1 VSSARSVQQKPVI
14 DGKYALL
21 RELGSGAA
29 GAVYEAEHLVVG
41 KRVAVKVLDPELGKN
56 AALRTRFVAEARA
69 AARIG
74 HANVVDIHDLG
85 VAPDGTSY
93 MVMELLEGETL
104 EQIISA
110 RGAIPAAYA
119 CELML
124 QVLAALGAAHAIGIV
139 HRDLKPANV
148 IVTHPRP
155 DRPHVTVLDFGI
167 AKGVVE
173 AAAESAEHPV
183 LLGTPLYMAPEQAL
197 GRDVDERTDMYSAG
211 AMLYEMLAGRPAFE
225 GRTTQEV
232 LSRVLAGDRAPLIQR
247 NPNVVPELAA
257 LVESALSSDPRQRP
271 ATAEDFAERLTSFI
285 VAPHALSLMPK
296 RSAGPQPIPLVGAA
310 RRIDLITVS
319 ELDAEPISGRWMSS
333 LPFAAGPS
341 ALSAP
346 KIPPLS
352 ESLLCDPRIPK
363 APLTPRLDTAA
374 LPLVVRKARA
384 SLRRRLSTLPA
395 VRELGRRR
403 NLLTAAIAAV
413 AGFGI
418 GLAVVAL
425 SGSF

>member
-1 VSSARSVQQKPVI
+1 M
-14 DGKYALL
+14 
-21 RELGSGAA
+21 
-29 GAVYEAEHLVVG
+29 
-41 KRVAVKVLDPELGKN
+41 LDPELGKN
-56 AALRTRFVAEARA
+56 PALRTRFVAEARA

-104 EQIISA
+104 EQIIAA

-119 CELML
+119 SELML
-124 QVLAALGAAHAIGIV
+124 QVLAALGAAHALGIV

-173 AAAESAEHPV
+173 AAAESSEHPL

-211 AMLYEMLAGRPAFE
+211 AMLYEMLAGRPAYE

-232 LSRVLAGDRAPLIQR
+232 LSRVLTGDRELLTKR
-247 NPNVVPELAA
+247 NPNVPLELAT
-257 LVESALSSDPRQRP
+257 LVEAALAQDPRQRP
-271 ATAEDFAERLTSFI
+271 SSAEEFAERLTSFVI
-285 VAPHALSLMPK
+285 APHALSLMPK

-310 RRIDLITVS
+310 RRIDLIRFS
-319 ELDAEPISGRWMSS
+319 DAEGEPLSGRWMSS
-333 LPFAAGPS
+333 PAVPHGDPS
-341 ALSAP
+341 AA
-346 KIPPLS
+346 KILPLS

-363 APLTPRLDTAA
+363 APLTPRLDTTA
-374 LPLVVRKARA
+374 LPLVVRKARVFDSA
-384 SLRRRLSTLPA
+384 APVHAARRAGAGAAQKPAHRADCRFGRLRYWARG
-395 VRELGRRR
+395 GRTQR
-403 NLLTAAIAAV
+403 
-413 AGFGI
+413 
-418 GLAVVAL
+418 VAL
-425 SGSF
+425 VLASAPSRRWLFLGV

>member
-1 VSSARSVQQKPVI
+1 
-14 DGKYALL
+14 
-21 RELGSGAA
+21 
-29 GAVYEAEHLVVG
+29 
-41 KRVAVKVLDPELGKN
+41 
-56 AALRTRFVAEARA
+56 
-69 AARIG
+69 
-74 HANVVDIHDLG
+74 VVDIHDLG

-104 EQIISA
+104 EQIIAA

-119 CELML
+119 SELML

-173 AAAESAEHPV
+173 AAAESSEQAV

-225 GRTTQEV
+225 GRTTHEV
-232 LSRVLAGDRAPLIQR
+232 LSRVLAGDHAPLTQKKPER
-247 NPNVVPELAA
+247 PAELAA
-257 LVESALSSDPRQRP
+257 LVESALASDPRQRP
-271 ATAEDFAERLTSFI
+271 ASAEEFAERLTSFV

-296 RSAGPQPIPLVGAA
+296 RSAGPQPIPLVGAT

-319 ELDAEPISGRWMSS
+319 ELDAEPASGRWMSS

-341 ALSAP
+341 AVSA
-346 KIPPLS
+346 
-352 ESLLCDPRIPK
+352 
-363 APLTPRLDTAA
+363 
-374 LPLVVRKARA
+374 
-384 SLRRRLSTLPA
+384 RRSCP
-395 VRELGRRR
+395 
-403 NLLTAAIAAV
+403 
-413 AGFGI
+413 
-418 GLAVVAL
+418 
-425 SGSF
+425 

>member
-1 VSSARSVQQKPVI
+1 VSSARTQQLTPVI

-56 AALRTRFVAEARA
+56 PALRTRFVAEARA

-104 EQIISA
+104 EQIILA
-110 RGAIPAAYA
+110 RGAIPSAYA

-124 QVLAALGAAHAIGIV
+124 QVLAALGAAHSLGIV

-173 AAAESAEHPV
+173 AAAESSEQPV

-211 AMLYEMLAGRPAFE
+211 AMLYEMLAGRPVFE
-225 GRTTQEV
+225 GRTTQQV
-232 LSRVLAGDRAPLIQR
+232 LSRVLAGNWEPLGNR
-247 NPNVVPELAA
+247 NPNVPRELAA
-257 LVESALSSDPRQRP
+257 LVESALASDPRQRP
-271 ATAEDFAERLTSFI
+271 ASAEEFAERLTAFV
-285 VAPHALSLMPK
+285 VAPHAISQMPK

-319 ELDAEPISGRWMSS
+319 ELEAEPLAGRWVSS
-333 LPFAAGPS
+333 LPFRESPGAIAAS
-341 ALSAP
+341 RIL
-346 KIPPLS
+346 PLS

-363 APLTPRLDTAA
+363 APLTPRLDSGA

-384 SLRRRLSTLPA
+384 SINRRLSTLPA

-403 NLLTAAIAAV
+403 NLLTALLAAV

-425 SGSF
+425 SGSL